1 VKRPGNSAANID
13 LVHSC
18 MHTRFHNS
26 HSSRSRHNIP
36 LFLFQSPAHSS
47 RFLVHNLI
55 SSPFVA
61 YALFAKDTGR
71 TPVRVALLNLQLLA
85 RLFVRNFQRRMVN
98 CYLRLPATP
107 LFPPLT
113 NSLPVSPLLA
123 ALTKMR
129 GKAPSHLDIS
139 YNLRFALLA
148 LGPTAR

>member
-1 VKRPGNSAANID
+1 
-13 LVHSC
+13 
-18 MHTRFHNS
+18 
-26 HSSRSRHNIP
+26 
-36 LFLFQSPAHSS
+36 
-47 RFLVHNLI
+47 
-55 SSPFVA
+55 VA
-61 YALFAKDTGR
+61 YALFAKDTEG
-71 TPVRVALLNLQLLA
+71 TPVRVALLKLQLLA

-129 GKAPSHLDIS
+129 GEAPSLAATHLDIS